1 MRQKGF
7 IFEVGQLIHAGQGTS
22 YKFELDD
29 PVTFEIAEESWVEPE
44 ITSNVKGFASFMK
57 VDGGI
62 LVTIDDLHLKM
73 NLKCTKCTKQFSYE
87 ITSEPVSRVFVFE
100 RTKQDSDI
108 FDEYYVDMKSFSID
122 ITDFLRQ
129 EIILHFPMIPVCS
142 SSCEGLCPLCGKDL
156 NEGKCLCKANSL
168 ADNNTQ
174 THKPLSILKDL
185 YKE

>member
-1 MRQKGF
+1 MHKTGF
-7 IFEVGQLIHAGQGTS
+7 TFEVGQLIRSEQGTS

-29 PVTFEIAEESWVEPE
+29 KVTFDIEKNADIK
-44 ITSNVKGFASFMK
+44 SNIQGYVSFMK

-62 LVTIDDLHLKM
+62 LVTINDLHLELGLECM
-73 NLKCTKCTKQFSYE
+73 KCMKSFDYQ
-87 ITSEPVSRVFVFE
+87 ITSESVARVFLFE
-100 RTKQDSDI
+100 HEKQDSDV
-108 FDEYYVDMKSFSID
+108 FDEYYVDMKSFLID

-142 SSCEGLCPLCGKDL
+142 SSCKGLCPLCGKNL
-156 NEGKCLCKANSL
+156 NDGDCDCEANSPGKIQI
-168 ADNNTQ
+168 Q